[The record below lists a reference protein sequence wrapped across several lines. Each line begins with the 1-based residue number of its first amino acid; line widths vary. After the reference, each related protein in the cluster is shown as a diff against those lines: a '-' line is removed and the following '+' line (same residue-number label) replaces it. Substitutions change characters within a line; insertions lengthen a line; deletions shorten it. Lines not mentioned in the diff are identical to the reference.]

1 MSISFIIPVFN
12 TKSNLLKKCVSSI
25 EKMRITDY
33 EIIIINDGSNE
44 SNTREYESFLG
55 NKKNVIYIKNANKGV
70 SYSRNCGIKKAS
82 KEYITFV
89 DSDDTVVCECLN
101 NRDVKLTEDIVLLTY
116 YNKTTRRSNNY
127 SFAPGLV
134 TRNTLLKEAVS
145 TCNYCGSVAKLF
157 KREYLISHNI
167 MFDESFIQGE
177 DALFNLYCL
186 EFNPII
192 RYYNILFY
200 EYNYSG
206 SSTENRWEKNFEKC
220 LANKYYIYSKKRELI
235 RSFCMPNERKD
246 YYIENDKEFVRSVFH
261 TYKFLIAIND
271 DKKLKRYVDKF
282 KNTNLDKKNLG
293 LKERLYYDL
302 LVSDSIFTRR
312 IVGLIRKIR

>member
-116 YNKTTRRSNNY
+116 YNKTTRR
-127 SFAPGLV
+127 
-134 TRNTLLKEAVS
+134 R
-145 TCNYCGSVAKLF
+145 
-157 KREYLISHNI
+157 
-167 MFDESFIQGE
+167 
-177 DALFNLYCL
+177 
-186 EFNPII
+186 
-192 RYYNILFY
+192 
-200 EYNYSG
+200 
-206 SSTENRWEKNFEKC
+206 
-220 LANKYYIYSKKRELI
+220 
-235 RSFCMPNERKD
+235 RK
-246 YYIENDKEFVRSVFH
+246 
-261 TYKFLIAIND
+261 
-271 DKKLKRYVDKF
+271 
-282 KNTNLDKKNLG
+282 
-293 LKERLYYDL
+293 
-302 LVSDSIFTRR
+302 
-312 IVGLIRKIR
+312 